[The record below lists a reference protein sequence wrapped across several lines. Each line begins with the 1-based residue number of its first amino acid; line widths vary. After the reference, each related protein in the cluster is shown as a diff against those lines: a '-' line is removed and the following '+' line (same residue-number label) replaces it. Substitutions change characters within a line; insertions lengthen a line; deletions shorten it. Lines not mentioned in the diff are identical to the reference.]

1 MKFGYTHKSHS
12 EKIVLICY
20 NQLGSC
26 LFVTPKTEG
35 SKQNERPRRHC
46 LYGFKAKFYAAV
58 LNKKKKKYTQ
68 TKFFRKK

>member
-35 SKQNERPRRHC
+35 SKQNERPRRKRF
-46 LYGFKAKFYAAV
+46 LQLTAK
-58 LNKKKKKYTQ
+58 L
-68 TKFFRKK
+68 